1 MNSLDESF
9 FLGKVGGKGWEF
21 ELEGVV
27 RDENSNPGK
36 DDGSKGR
43 AGRWIPNKYPC
54 LSNKRQEHPRV
65 WFVRIF
71 L

>member
-1 MNSLDESF
+1 MNSLDESFF

-36 DDGSKGR
+36 DDGSKGS
-43 AGRWIPNKYPC
+43 WKMDTKQI
-54 LSNKRQEHPRV
+54 SMFIE
-65 WFVRIF
+65 
-71 L
+71 